1 MARAVKR
8 IHIQQSVLT
17 MCLAMYEWEFSR
29 TVNPHTGQRQS
40 I

>member
-17 MCLAMYEWEFSR
+17 MWLAMYEAYRMGILS
-29 TVNPHTGQRQS
+29 HS
-40 I
+40 

>member
-17 MCLAMYEWEFSR
+17 MCLAMYEAYRMGILS
-29 TVNPHTGQRQS
+29 HS
-40 I
+40 

>member
-17 MCLAMYEWEFSR
+17 MCLAMYEAFRMGILS
-29 TVNPHTGQRQS
+29 HS
-40 I
+40 